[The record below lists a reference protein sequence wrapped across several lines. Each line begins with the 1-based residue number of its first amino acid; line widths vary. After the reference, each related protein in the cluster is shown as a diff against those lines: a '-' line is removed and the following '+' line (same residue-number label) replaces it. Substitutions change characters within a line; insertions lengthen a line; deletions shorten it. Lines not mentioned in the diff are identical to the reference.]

1 MENTEQLQLDTR
13 SELEVAIQREGY
25 DAIKEI
31 KRMIV
36 GCPEVKSTAKN
47 RHEAYGVAADCY
59 VQIEKLHKKLKND
72 LGSLL
77 ATLSDPKYNAVEA
90 MSVITND
97 TAKLALIAMTAAAT
111 TALVLDDLFNNDN
124 TQTLFD
130 ETADDDTEGFQEA
143 N

>member
-13 SELEVAIQREGY
+13 SGLEVAIQNVGY
-25 DAIKEI
+25 AAIKEI

-36 GCPEVKSTAKN
+36 DCPEFKSTAKN
-47 RHEAYGVAADCY
+47 RHEAYGVAADHY
-59 VQIEKLHKKLKND
+59 SQIEKLHKELKND

-90 MSVITND
+90 MAAITND
-97 TAKLALIAMTAAAT
+97 TAKLAMVVMTTAATA
-111 TALVLDDLFNNDN
+111 ALVLDDLFNNDN
-124 TQTLFD
+124 TQSLFD
-130 ETADDDTEGFQEA
+130 ETADNNPDEFQEA

>member
-1 MENTEQLQLDTR
+1 MEKTEQLQLDTR
-13 SELEVAIQREGY
+13 SDLEVAIQREGY

-36 GCPEVKSTAKN
+36 RCPEVKSTAKN

-59 VQIEKLHKKLKND
+59 VQIEKLHKELKND

-130 ETADDDTEGFQEA
+130 ETADDDPEGFQEA

>member
-13 SELEVAIQREGY
+13 SGLEVAIQSVGY
-25 DAIKEI
+25 AAIKDI
-31 KRMIV
+31 KRMII

-47 RHEAYGVAADCY
+47 RHEAYGVAADYFC
-59 VQIEKLHKKLKND
+59 QIEKLHKELKND

-90 MSVITND
+90 MAAISND
-97 TAKLALIAMTAAAT
+97 TAKLALMVMTAAAT
-111 TALVLDDLFNNDN
+111 NALVLDDLFNNDN
-124 TQTLFD
+124 SQSLFD
-130 ETADDDTEGFQEA
+130 ETADDDPEGFQEA